1 VDTYNKKHGTDVDG
15 LRDATLGALE
25 GHDWPGN
32 VRELRN
38 VIERATIV
46 AREGWISV
54 PDLPPYLRGGTPRPT
69 DVLVLPLGIPAREA
83 EKRLIL
89 RTLELVENNKA
100 EAARRLELDPK
111 TIRNKLK
118 AWEDEEEDEEA
129 SNRRPEEDGTPAS

>member
-1 VDTYNKKHGTDVDG
+1 
-15 LRDATLGALE
+15 
-25 GHDWPGN
+25 
-32 VRELRN
+32 
-38 VIERATIV
+38 
-46 AREGWISV
+46 V

-118 AWEDEEEDEEA
+118 TWEDEEEEA
-129 SNRRPEEDGTPAS
+129 SKRRREEDGTPAS